1 MHNHEPIRVRWDD
14 MVFEDR
20 EQAYG
25 AYQLRKLYPR
35 RLMLGLGIASLVF
48 VSAVFT
54 PLIARYWAGGDGM
67 LETNSSYSD
76 TLVVITLPPPPE
88 PPEEVFVPPPPP
100 PPKPPEVKQL
110 AADIPLPTPDDQIDS
125 VETIHEMDSLL
136 AASNIGTDDIDGI
149 DSVAD
154 FTGLE
159 DGTDTI
165 PNVIVEPELPGDTD
179 FVFADEEPRPVNMK
193 RVVRLI
199 GYPQMARDAGIEGII
214 IARVLVDK
222 KGRYRDHRIINSA
235 HPILQKA
242 VEKHLDALTFTPAI
256 QGGNPIPF
264 WVNIPF
270 RFHLM

>member
-25 AYQLRKLYPR
+25 AYQLRKRYPR
-35 RLMLGLGIASLVF
+35 NLMLGVGIASLVF
-48 VSAVFT
+48 VSTVFT
-54 PLIARYWAGGDGM
+54 PLIARYWGGGDAV
-67 LETNSSYSD
+67 EVSDQFYSD
-76 TLVVITLPPPPE
+76 TLIVVMPPPPE
-88 PPEEVFVPPPPP
+88 PPPKVFTPPPPP

-110 AADIPLPTPDDQIDS
+110 AADIPLPTPEEEVDS
-125 VETIHEMDSLL
+125 VETIHEVDSLL
-136 AASNIGTDDIDGI
+136 AAPNLGFEDIDGI
-149 DSVAD
+149 DSVAE

-159 DGTDTI
+159 HGTDSI
-165 PNVIVEPELPGDTD
+165 PEVIAEPELPGETD
-179 FVFADEEPRPVNMK
+179 FIFADEEPRPVNMRK
-193 RVVRLI
+193 VVKLI
-199 GYPQMARDAGIEGII
+199 GYPQMARDAGIEGTIV
-214 IARVLVDK
+214 ARVLVDK
-222 KGRYRDHRIINSA
+222 NGRYRDHRIINSA

-242 VEKHLDALTFTPAI
+242 VEKHLNSLTFTPAV